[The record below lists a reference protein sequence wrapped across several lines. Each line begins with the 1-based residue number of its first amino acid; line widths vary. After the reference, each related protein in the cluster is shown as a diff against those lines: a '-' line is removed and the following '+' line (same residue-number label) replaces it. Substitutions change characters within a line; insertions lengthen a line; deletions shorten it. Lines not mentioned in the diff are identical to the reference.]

1 MMALVV
7 LLMLKLIL
15 KLTLNKY
22 LIFRNNTINFLYN
35 VKVVVNILLLTTTF
49 CFSQDCNYNFRGKV
63 FDINKNTP
71 LEAAV
76 IQLLGSNVNVT
87 TDSNG
92 FFIIKNL
99 CLGKIKIKI
108 SHISCK
114 DLTKEVN
121 LTASSSFNFMLN
133 HHIENLN
140 EVVLSQLKIDK
151 LSPTNKIY
159 SLTESERER
168 YNRKGL
174 AGVLEQIS
182 GVNILSTGNSIGKPI
197 IHGMFGSRV
206 GIVYNDI
213 ILENQQWG
221 QDHAPNIDV
230 NAFESIRLIKGAA
243 ALKYSGSTP
252 GGIIVLKS
260 SLTKPIDS
268 LYGKTI
274 LNGFTNGK
282 GLVLNTNWVKSFKS
296 GFFYKLQASKKNN
309 GDFSAPKYVLS
320 NTGNKQHNFSFSFG
334 KNSPQKKWKLYLSY
348 FDSEVGILKSS
359 HIGNLKDL
367 FRAISSS
374 KPLIINPYSSDI
386 AYPKQ
391 SNKHYTA
398 NLDYTKNISKKNTF
412 NIKYSWQQNDRKE
425 FDIRRGVLKNTAALD
440 LNLTTHNLTTNYE
453 WQTALGD
460 FDSGIFVQIQD
471 NFSNPNTG
479 IKRLIP
485 DHFKTKFGSYFTATF
500 SPTTD
505 LNIGAGLRYEYQQN
519 NVQKFYRNSRW
530 VTENYEPR
538 LRQYV
543 IREIL
548 SQKLVK
554 RDIVFNTI
562 SFNTGIRKSLS
573 PQYILA
579 LNYNYSERAPD
590 IAEMFSDGLHHALA
604 SIEYGN
610 PFLKKE
616 TTHKFVLDF
625 EKKEGVLQYSMGPF
639 LTFGKN
645 YIIIEPSGF
654 EQTIRGAFPVWEYSP
669 ISAIIKGID
678 LDLSYSFSDK
688 IVFKHNTSW
697 VEGKNRA
704 TNSPIVN
711 IPPLTLNNKFQFSI
725 PNWKFFS
732 FSINSKKVFSQNR
745 FPNNNYLV
753 SVVEDGVRVQRT
765 VDVST
770 PPPSYHDLGVDLNWG
785 SYAFISGKI
794 SFSLAFENILNT
806 EYRNYLN
813 RLRFYAPEVGRN
825 VVLQIKIHH

>member
-1 MMALVV
+1 LFSKIK
-7 LLMLKLIL
+7 LK
-15 KLTLNKY
+15 NS
-22 LIFRNNTINFLYN
+22 LYTF
-35 VKVVVNILLLTTTF
+35 KAVVNLFLLATTF
-49 CFSQDCNYNFRGKV
+49 CFSQDCNYNLEGKV
-63 FDINKNTP
+63 MDINENTP

-76 IQLLGSNVNVT
+76 IQLLGSNVNVI
-87 TDSNG
+87 TDANG
-92 FFIIKNL
+92 FFSIKNL
-99 CLGKIKIKI
+99 CPGKLKIKI
-108 SHISCK
+108 SHINCK
-114 DLTKEVN
+114 ELIKEVDFK
-121 LTASSSFNFMLN
+121 ASSSFIFTMK
-133 HHIENLN
+133 HHVENLN
-140 EVVLSQLKIDK
+140 EVVLSKLKVDK
-151 LSPTNKIY
+151 LSSTNKIH
-159 SLTESERER
+159 SLNELERER
-168 YNRKGL
+168 YSSKGL

-213 ILENQQWG
+213 LLENQQWG
-221 QDHAPNIDV
+221 QDHAPNVDV
-230 NAFESIRLIKGAA
+230 NAFESVRLVKGAA

-252 GGIIVLKS
+252 GGIIILEP
-260 SLTKPIDS
+260 SLPEPIDS

-274 LNGFTNGK
+274 LNGFSNGK
-282 GLVLNTNWVKSFKS
+282 GVGLNTNWVKSFKN
-296 GFFYKLQASKKNN
+296 GAFYKFQASKKNN
-309 GDFSAPKYVLS
+309 GDFSAPNYVLS
-320 NTGNKQHNFSFSFG
+320 NTGNKENNFSFSFG
-334 KNSPQKKWKLYLSY
+334 KNSPQKKWKLYVSY

-359 HIGNLKDL
+359 HIGSLKDL
-367 FRAISSS
+367 YRAISSDV
-374 KPLIINPYSSDI
+374 PLVINPYSSNI

-391 SNKHYTA
+391 ANKHYTA
-398 NLDYTKNISKKNTF
+398 NLDYTKNINAKNNW
-412 NIKYSWQQNDRKE
+412 NIKYSWQQNNRKE
-425 FDIRRGVLKNTAALD
+425 FDVRRGVLKNTAALD
-440 LNLTTHNLTTNYE
+440 LNLITHNLTTNYE
-453 WQTALGD
+453 WRNALGD
-460 FDSGIFVQIQD
+460 FDSGIFIQIQD
-471 NFSNPNTG
+471 NSSNPNTG

-500 SPTTD
+500 NPTND

-530 VTENYEPR
+530 DTENYEP
-538 LRQYV
+538 LLGQYV
-543 IREIL
+543 IREVL

-554 RDIVFNTI
+554 RDIVFNTL
-562 SFNTGIRKSLS
+562 SFNAGVRKSLS
-573 PQYILA
+573 SLYTLA
-579 LNYNYSERAPD
+579 LNYNYAERAPD

-616 TTHKFVLDF
+616 TTQKFALDF
-625 EKKEGVLQYSMGPF
+625 EKKDGVLQYSMGPF
-639 LTFGKN
+639 LTLGKN

-654 EQTIRGAFPVWEYSP
+654 EQTIRGAFPVWEYSS

-697 VEGKNRA
+697 VEGKNTS

-725 PNWKFFS
+725 PNWKYFS
-732 FSINSKKVFSQNR
+732 FSINSKTVFSQNR
-745 FPNNNYLV
+745 FPNNNYSV

-770 PPPSYHDLGVDLNWG
+770 PPPSYHDLGLDLNWG
-785 SYAFISGKI
+785 SYPFISGKI

-806 EYRNYLN
+806 DYRNYLN
-813 RLRFYAPEVGRN
+813 RLRFYAAEVGRN

>member
-1 MMALVV
+1 MTLVA
-7 LLMLKLIL
+7 LLMLKLTLKRTWNKFFSKI
-15 KLTLNKY
+15 KLTNNIFK
-22 LIFRNNTINFLYN
+22 LIG
-35 VKVVVNILLLTTTF
+35 VVNILLLATTF
-49 CFSQDCNYNFRGKV
+49 CFSQDCNNNFEGKV
-63 FDINKNTP
+63 IDINENTP

-76 IQLLGSNVNVT
+76 IQLLGRNINVI
-87 TDSNG
+87 TDSKG
-92 FFIIKNL
+92 FFSIKNL
-99 CLGKIKIKI
+99 CPGKLKIKI
-108 SHISCK
+108 SHINCK
-114 DLTKEVN
+114 DLIKEFDFK
-121 LTASSSFNFMLN
+121 TSSSFNFIMKHN
-133 HHIENLN
+133 VENLN
-140 EVVLSQLKIDK
+140 EVVLLKLNVDE
-151 LSPTNKIY
+151 LSSTNKIH
-159 SLTESERER
+159 SLTELERER
-168 YNRKGL
+168 YSSKGL

-206 GIVYNDI
+206 GIIYNDI
-213 ILENQQWG
+213 LLENQQWG
-221 QDHAPNIDV
+221 QDHAPNVDV
-230 NAFESIRLIKGAA
+230 NAFESVRLLKGAA

-252 GGIIVLKS
+252 GGIIILEPYV
-260 SLTKPIDS
+260 PEPVDS

-274 LNGFTNGK
+274 LNGFSNGK
-282 GLVLNTNWVKSFKS
+282 GIELNTNWVKSFKS
-296 GFFYKLQASKKNN
+296 GAFYKVQAFKRNN
-309 GDFSAPKYVLS
+309 GDFSAPNYILS
-320 NTGNKQHNFSFSFG
+320 NTGNKENNFSFSFG
-334 KNSPQKKWKLYLSY
+334 KNNPQKKWKFYLSY

-359 HIGNLKDL
+359 HIGSLKDL
-367 FRAISSS
+367 YRAISNDI
-374 KPLIINPYSSDI
+374 PLVINPYTSDI
-386 AYPKQ
+386 NYPKQ
-391 SNKHYTA
+391 ANKHYTA
-398 NLDYTKNISKKNTF
+398 NLDYTKITNAKNSW
-412 NIKYSWQQNDRKE
+412 NIKYSFQQNNRKE
-425 FDIRRGVLKNTAALD
+425 FDLRRGVLKNTAALD
-440 LNLTTHNLTTNYE
+440 LNLITHNLTTNYE

-460 FDSGIFVQIQD
+460 FDSGIFIRIQD
-471 NFSNPNTG
+471 NTSNPNTG

-500 SPTTD
+500 SPTND
-505 LNIGAGLRYEYQQN
+505 LNIGVGLRYEYQQN

-543 IREIL
+543 IREVL

-562 SFNTGIRKSLS
+562 SFNTGLRKSLS
-573 PQYILA
+573 SQYILA

-616 TTHKFVLDF
+616 TTQKFALDF
-625 EKKEGVLQYSMGPF
+625 EKNEGVLQYSLGPF

-645 YIIIEPSGF
+645 YIIIEPYGV
-654 EQTIRGAFPVWEYSP
+654 EQTIRGAFPVWEYSS

-678 LDLSYSFSDK
+678 FDLTYSFSDK
-688 IVFKHNTSW
+688 IVFNHNTSW
-697 VEGKNRA
+697 VEGKNRS

-745 FPNNNYLV
+745 FPNNNYSV